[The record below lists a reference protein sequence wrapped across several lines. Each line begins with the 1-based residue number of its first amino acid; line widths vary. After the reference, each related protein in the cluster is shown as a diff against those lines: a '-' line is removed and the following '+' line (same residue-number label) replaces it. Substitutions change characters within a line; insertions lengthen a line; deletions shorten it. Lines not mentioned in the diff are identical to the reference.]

1 MNNTFYIYTTDFG
14 KLLIKSDGEAI
25 TGIKIV
31 ADTKLIDRTETDK
44 KSITKK
50 DVKAKSVGKNE
61 STELTDKAAKQ
72 LDEFFA
78 GKRKHFD
85 LPLLPKGTDFQRSV
99 WKALQEIPYGETRS
113 YKQIAEAINNPK
125 ACRAVG
131 LANNRNPIWI
141 VIPCHRVI
149 GSNGALTG
157 YGGGL
162 EMKQRL
168 LEIEKR

>member
-1 MNNTFYIYTTDFG
+1 MTNTFYIYDTAFG
-14 KLLIKSDGEAI
+14 KLLIESDGKAI
-25 TGIKIV
+25 TGIKTI
-31 ADTKLIDRTETDK
+31 ADMRLVDKAAADK
-44 KSITKK
+44 KSVATKE
-50 DVKAKSVGKNE
+50 VNAKPVGKNE
-61 STELTDKAAKQ
+61 STELTDKTAMQ
-72 LDEFFA
+72 LDEYFT

-85 LPLLPKGTDFQRSV
+85 LPLQPKGTDFQRSV

-113 YKQIAEAINNPK
+113 YKQIAEAIGNPK